1 MNSANEHGGWDVH
14 MHIVPA
20 PLVAAAETGRYGMQ
34 KLGMSLKICGHGV
47 PLHPISEIGKLVDRM
62 QSDHLDGAIV
72 SVPPPLFRPDLGDD
86 DRRSYA
92 ALINDSLLTVCQ
104 SAHRSLRPFAYLPA
118 ESPELCA
125 EIASGLDRQ
134 WAGVEMGTEL
144 GTLSY
149 ASLRFDALWH
159 TLSDLKLPLFIHPGA
174 SPDERLE
181 PFYMTNLLGN
191 PFETTIAAANLIF
204 GGVMYRFPSLKV
216 ILAHGGGCVAALYGR
231 WECGAST
238 RRPGIPDLPMTPLD
252 TIRRFYVDTLVHS
265 APFLETVLKVFGE
278 DRVLLGSDWPFPMGA
293 PSADHDIKELAPKL
307 RRRIRKTNAEEV
319 FAFRLP
325 TCTENSH
332 DRH

>member
-134 WAGVEMGTEL
+134 WAGVEMERNWERSLMHRCVSTRSGTRSA
-144 GTLSY
+144 TS
-149 ASLRFDALWH
+149 SF
-159 TLSDLKLPLFIHPGA
+159 PCLFIRVRA
-174 SPDERLE
+174 Q
-181 PFYMTNLLGN
+181 TNGSS
-191 PFETTIAAANLIF
+191 
-204 GGVMYRFPSLKV
+204 RF
-216 ILAHGGGCVAALYGR
+216 
-231 WECGAST
+231 T
-238 RRPGIPDLPMTPLD
+238 
-252 TIRRFYVDTLVHS
+252 
-265 APFLETVLKVFGE
+265 
-278 DRVLLGSDWPFPMGA
+278 
-293 PSADHDIKELAPKL
+293 
-307 RRRIRKTNAEEV
+307 
-319 FAFRLP
+319 
-325 TCTENSH
+325 
-332 DRH
+332 